1 MKRIL
6 LALSILLLL
15 GSGAYSQFGG
25 TKALTDT
32 QTVANKF
39 HVFRLNKGQRIK
51 AAKVEGDTLAI
62 TESLY
67 IPLVLLPTCNGARLG
82 QLAVSTANDRLYFCN
97 GSTWNII
104 A

>member
-1 MKRIL
+1 MKRIF
-6 LALSILLLL
+6 LALAILLLI

-25 TKALTDT
+25 AKALTDT
-32 QTVANKF
+32 QRVVSKF

-67 IPLVLLPTCNGARLG
+67 IPQVSLPTCNGARLG
-82 QLAVSTANDRLYFCN
+82 HLAVSTANDRLYFCN
-97 GSTWNII
+97 GSAWNII